1 MFKFDWSEFV
11 TPSLLAKLAELAGV
25 NDLGADQREVSRRLT
40 SILRSTG
47 GLPICEIPFGES
59 ERLAIALK
67 LLSEAVNRYFLLAG
81 FERSE
86 PGYYLRKTGG
96 ELFEFEI
103 VRTPLVDINTASVQ
117 QLEKLPAIGKKIADA
132 IVDERIQN
140 GCFESLESLAQRVNG
155 IGQGAA
161 NTLKNAVKFS
171 APGRGAITTLDF
183 GSEFEANF
191 KALLQLFASE
201 NRIGSLLRLLD
212 ALAAAA
218 AAHPHPQT
226 QSNQIRRDLLPQRLD
241 LEEVSWLGVLTDGD
255 YYRSLPGLLAGA
267 AVSIFVAMFHMALPE
282 ESHPTRKILDEL
294 IRAHQRGVVVR
305 VLLDNDRPSDPYRS
319 TVINTPAKTYLEE
332 KGVAVKFDDEQVL
345 LHSKFVVIDSQI
357 CVIGS
362 HNWSAGS
369 FFNFDDVSI
378 ALSSAKIG
386 AELVNRFD
394 QLWSN

>member
-1 MFKFDWSEFV
+1 MFKFDWSEFI
-11 TPSLLAKLAELAGV
+11 TPSLLAKLNELTGID
-25 NDLGADQREVSRRLT
+25 DLGADQGEVSRCLT
-40 SILRSTG
+40 SIFRSTG
-47 GLPICEIPFGES
+47 GLPICESSFGES

-67 LLSEAVNRYFLLAG
+67 LLSEAINRYFLLTG

-103 VRTPLVDINTASVQ
+103 VYTPLVDINTASVQ
-117 QLEKLPAIGKKIADA
+117 QLEKLPGIGKKIADA
-132 IVDERIQN
+132 IVEERIQN
-140 GCFESLESLAQRVNG
+140 GWFESLDNLAQRVNG
-155 IGQGAA
+155 IGQGAV
-161 NTLKNAVKFS
+161 NTLKNAVKFTG
-171 APGRGAITTLDF
+171 PGRSTITTLDF

-201 NRIGSLLRLLD
+201 DRIEGLLRALD
-212 ALAAAA
+212 AVAVAA
-218 AAHPHPQT
+218 AAHPYPLS
-226 QSNQIRRDLLPQRLD
+226 QSNRIRRDLLPQRLD

-255 YYRSLPGLLAGA
+255 YYRSLPSLLAGA
-267 AVSIFVAMFHMALPE
+267 ADSIFVAMFHMALPE
-282 ESHPTRKILDEL
+282 ESHPTRKLLDEL

-305 VLLDNDRPSDPYRS
+305 VLLDNDRRSDPYQS

-332 KGVAVKFDDEQVL
+332 KGVAVKFDNEQIL
-345 LHSKFVVIDSQI
+345 LHSKFIVIDSQI

-378 ALSSAKIG
+378 VLSSVTIG
-386 AELVNRFD
+386 AELVNRFN
-394 QLWSN
+394 QLWHN